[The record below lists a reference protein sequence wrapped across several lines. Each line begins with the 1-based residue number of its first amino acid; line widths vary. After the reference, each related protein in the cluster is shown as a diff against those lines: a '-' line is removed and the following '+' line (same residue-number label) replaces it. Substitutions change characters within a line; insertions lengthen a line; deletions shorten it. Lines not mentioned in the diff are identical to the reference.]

1 MELTEKQEIVAEKIA
16 TYLMAEHQNKTGRI
30 ELTNIEE
37 DRLTLALYN
46 LLAIVFDNPEFE
58 IDGFVDHIS
67 AVEDWEVRA
76 GEIKNAT
83 LLYRKDLISAAKK
96 CYAGEFSDIDGMID
110 GLCK

>member
-1 MELTEKQEIVAEKIA
+1 MSLNENQENVAEKIA

-30 ELTNIEE
+30 EVTNIEE

-46 LLAIVFDNPEFE
+46 ILAIVFDNPDFE
-58 IDGFVDHIS
+58 IDGFVDNIP
-67 AVEDWEVRA
+67 AVEDWEARA

-96 CYAGEFSDIDGMID
+96 CYAGECSDIDGMID